1 MKNEPIYNRVANSP
15 LITIDLKEYRP
26 KESRFFF
33 DLKDILDE
41 SKLIREKNVRQ
52 FIKEHDWN
60 KYLNQY
66 VAVGCSLDIVLPS
79 WTKLIICAAIKPYAK
94 KVIIGDLEQL
104 EISIF
109 DEIINNFDF
118 NKYLNKPVII
128 KGCTDTYIPDSAYG
142 LLINK
147 LQQFAKK
154 ISYGE
159 ACSSV
164 PLWSSNK

>member
-79 WTKLIICAAIKPYAK
+79 WTKLIICAVIKPYAK

>member
-79 WTKLIICAAIKPYAK
+79 WSKLIICAAIKPYAK

-109 DEIINNFDF
+109 DEIINNVDF